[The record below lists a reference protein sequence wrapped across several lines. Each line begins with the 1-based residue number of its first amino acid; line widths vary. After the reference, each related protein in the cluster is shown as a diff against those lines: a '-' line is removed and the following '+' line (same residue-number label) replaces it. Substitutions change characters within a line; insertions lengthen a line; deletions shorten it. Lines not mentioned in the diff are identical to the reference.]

1 MSDGLTN
8 RERGGWLG
16 GVGVLQFL
24 KFTTAFVFAKL
35 RGFFDLRY
43 IYISEIEF
51 DVEKSVERRE

>member
-35 RGFFDLRY
+35 CGFFDLRY
-43 IYISEIEF
+43 QRYQRLS
-51 DVEKSVERRE
+51 SM